1 MRQTHAKCTTGQA
14 SNGSKF
20 NASNLRQTK
29 CVKQMPNARLG
40 KHHQSRKASR
50 NCFAIALRFEAS
62 DAKCARSCSH
72 IEVGSWR
79 SQWSSKASKRCK
91 AAIRLD
97 TARCP
102 CNGVRA
108 SKRTCC
114 RACPKIDRENPA
126 LKDQWQVHGKPF
138 SLEHGKPLSLA

>member
-1 MRQTHAKCTTGQA
+1 MNGGAKWKQIQ
-14 SNGSKF
+14 NGAKW
-20 NASNLRQTK
+20 
-29 CVKQMPNARLG
+29 KQIARLG

-72 IEVGSWR
+72 MEVGSWR
-79 SQWSSKASKRCK
+79 SQWSSKASKRSK
-91 AAIRLD
+91 AARRLD

-108 SKRTCC
+108 SKLRTCC

-126 LKDQWQVHGKPF
+126 LKDQWRA
-138 SLEHGKPLSLA
+138 HGKPLSLEHGKVFTCLTAIVFSERCSEA